1 MRKTVTTVA
10 LASALVLA
18 GGTAAQAITG
28 NFTRDF
34 EHDYVGLAVF
44 FDDEGNATH
53 RCSGSLLTDRVF
65 LTAGHCV
72 TLDDEG
78 TVATSARV
86 YFEQDVQALGAAYPY
101 SDDYGV
107 LASEGNVYDYGF
119 RGLDEIPESKDLG
132 VLVLDESVEDTYDIG
147 EYASLATAGSLDSY
161 TAANQGNTATTT
173 ITGYGV
179 QESNGSRTKTVA
191 YRERLTAESFIIGLN
206 GTNAGGYNVKLSTNP
221 GNGRGGTCF
230 GDSGGPVLVGDT
242 VVAVNSF
249 VMNGAC
255 AGTGFGYRTD
265 QQAVIDFVLGI
276 AAQYGEDDEID
287 LVTL

>member
-28 NFTRDF
+28 NFTDDH
-34 EHDYVGLAVF
+34 EHEYVGLAVF
-44 FDDEGNATH
+44 FDAQGEPSH

-86 YFEQDVQALGAAYPY
+86 YFEQDVAADVDEYPTGG
-101 SDDYGV
+101 GV
-107 LASEGNVYDYGF
+107 VSTAIYDYGY
-119 RGLDEIPESKDLG
+119 RGLDEIPESKDAG
-132 VLVLDESVEDTYDIG
+132 VLVLDQSVEDVYDI
-147 EYASLATAGSLDSY
+147 ERYASLATAGYLDTY
-161 TAANQGNTATTT
+161 KNAHPGNSATTT
-173 ITGYGV
+173 ISGYGV
-179 QESNGSRTKTVA
+179 QESNGSQTKQVA

-242 VVAVNSF
+242 VTAVNSF

-255 AGTGFGYRTD
+255 AGTGFGYRVD
-265 QQAVIDFVLGI
+265 QQPVIDFILAS
-276 AAQYGEDDEID
+276 AAKHGEDDEIT
-287 LVTL
+287 VTAL

>member
-28 NFTRDF
+28 NFTDDH

-44 FDDEGNATH
+44 FNPDGTPSH

-86 YFEQDVQALGAAYPY
+86 YFEQDVQALGAAYPT
-101 SDDYGV
+101 SGGV
-107 LASEGNVYDYGF
+107 VSTEIYDYGY
-119 RGLDEIPESKDLG
+119 RGLDEIPESKDAG
-132 VLVLDESVEDTYDIG
+132 VLVLDAPVTETYDIT
-147 EYASLATAGSLDSY
+147 EYASLATAGALDRY
-161 TAANQGNTATTT
+161 TAAHPGNSATTT
-173 ITGYGV
+173 ISGYGV
-179 QESNGSRTKTVA
+179 QESNGSQTKRVA

-221 GNGRGGTCF
+221 GGGRGGTCF
-230 GDSGGPVLVGDT
+230 GDSGGPVLIGDT
-242 VVAVNSF
+242 VTAVNSF

-265 QQAVIDFVLGI
+265 TQDVIDFILESAGDE
-276 AAQYGEDDEID
+276 AGEIQFSP
-287 LVTL
+287 VA

>member
-28 NFTRDF
+28 NFTDDT

-44 FDDEGNATH
+44 FDADGNATH
-53 RCSGSLLTDRVF
+53 RCSGSLLTDTVF

-72 TLDDEG
+72 TLDDQG

-86 YFEQDVQALGAAYPY
+86 YFEQDVQALGTAYPY
-101 SDDYGV
+101 DDEYGV
-107 LASEGNVYDYGF
+107 TSSEIYSYGYTGLGNIPETKDAGLMI
-119 RGLDEIPESKDLG
+119 LDEPVTTLYPEI
-132 VLVLDESVEDTYDIG
+132 T

-161 TAANQGNTATTT
+161 KRSHPGNSATTT
-173 ITGYGV
+173 ISGYGV
-179 QESNGSRTKTVA
+179 QESNGSQTKQVA

-221 GNGRGGTCF
+221 GGGRGGTCF

-242 VVAVNSF
+242 VTAVNSF

-255 AGTGFGYRTD
+255 AGTGFAYRTD
-265 QQAVIDFVLGI
+265 TQDVIDFILEKAGDE
-276 AAQYGEDDEID
+276 ADEIEF
-287 LVTL
+287 VTL

>member
-28 NFTRDF
+28 NFTDDF

-44 FDDEGNATH
+44 FDETGQPTH

-86 YFEQDVQALGAAYPY
+86 YFEQDVQALGAAYPT
-101 SDDYGV
+101 SGGV
-107 LASEGNVYDYGF
+107 VSTEIYDYGY
-119 RGLDEIPESKDLG
+119 RGLDEIPESRDAG

-147 EYASLATAGSLDSY
+147 EYASLATAGSLDRY
-161 TAANQGNTATTT
+161 AAAHPGNTATTT
-173 ITGYGV
+173 VSGYGV

-191 YRERLTAESFIIGLN
+191 YRERLTAESFIIGLHD
-206 GTNAGGYNVKLSTNP
+206 TSTAGYNVKLSTNP
-221 GNGRGGTCF
+221 GGGRGGTCF

-242 VVAVNSF
+242 VTAVNSF
-249 VMNGAC
+249 VKNGAC
-255 AGTGFGYRTD
+255 AGTGFGYRVD
-265 QQAVIDFVLGI
+265 QQAVIDFILRS
-276 AAQYGEDDEID
+276 ATPSGEADEIRF
-287 LVTL
+287 VTL

>member
-10 LASALVLA
+10 LASAMLLA

-28 NFTRDF
+28 NFTDDH

-44 FDDEGNATH
+44 YNEDGTPSH

-78 TVATSARV
+78 TLAASARV
-86 YFEQDVQALGAAYPY
+86 YFEQDVAADVPGYPTGG
-101 SDDYGV
+101 GV
-107 LASEGNVYDYGF
+107 LSTEIYDYGY
-119 RGLDEIPESKDLG
+119 RGLDEIPQSKDAG
-132 VLVLDESVEDTYDIG
+132 VLVLDAPVTTVYPEVT
-147 EYASLATAGSLDSY
+147 EYASLATAGALDRYKS
-161 TAANQGNTATTT
+161 AHPGNTATTT
-173 ITGYGV
+173 ISGYGV
-179 QESNGSRTKTVA
+179 QESNGSQTKQVA

-242 VVAVNSF
+242 VTAVNSF

-255 AGTGFGYRTD
+255 AGTSFGYRVDTED
-265 QQAVIDFVLGI
+265 VIAFILESAGDE
-276 AAQYGEDDEID
+276 ADEIVLD
-287 LVTL
+287 RNL

>member
-28 NFTRDF
+28 NFTDDH
-34 EHDYVGLAVF
+34 EHEYVGLAVF
-44 FDDEGNATH
+44 YNPDGTASH

-86 YFEQDVQALGAAYPY
+86 YFEQDVQADVPGYPESGGATSHEIY
-101 SDDYGV
+101 SYGY
-107 LASEGNVYDYGF
+107 E
-119 RGLDEIPESKDLG
+119 GLDEIPETRDAGL
-132 VLVLDESVEDTYDIG
+132 LLLDAPVQTVYPGID
-147 EYASLATAGSLDSY
+147 EYASLATAGALERY
-161 TAANQGNTATTT
+161 KAAHPGNSATTT
-173 ITGYGV
+173 ISGYGV

-191 YRERLTAESFIIGLN
+191 YRERLTAQSFIIGLN

-221 GNGRGGTCF
+221 GDGRGGTCF
-230 GDSGGPVLVGDT
+230 GDSGGPILIGDT
-242 VVAVNSF
+242 VTAVNSF
-249 VMNGAC
+249 VVNGAC
-255 AGTGFGYRTD
+255 AGTGFAYRTD
-265 QQAVIDFVLGI
+265 TADVIAFILAKAGSE
-276 AAQYGEDDEID
+276 AGEIQFDD
-287 LVTL
+287 VA